1 MKKGDIVQTTAWL
14 GLTSKDEYMQGEIH
28 QIIHQKCLDAS
39 VFEKIYVKF
48 EDGRILPCIREELT
62 VIDITDEQ
70 NADFLSDLN
79 KFNKDE
85 LVDLIYDFWTTLK
98 KEAIRRRNDDF
109 TYMAKESG
117 NIQITQVNRLR
128 NLASYKLK
136 NQ

>member
-1 MKKGDIVQTTAWL
+1 M
-14 GLTSKDEYMQGEIH
+14 
-28 QIIHQKCLDAS
+28 
-39 VFEKIYVKF
+39 IY
-48 EDGRILPCIREELT
+48 
-62 VIDITDEQ
+62 
-70 NADFLSDLN
+70 FLSDLN